1 MTTVTRCGDHL
12 SKVWTA
18 TLEQG
23 RSTSAGE
30 VKWKMKSL
38 RLSKHTNEQ
47 LEERGINHQDLLLEH
62 AREDLWSTRNARHS
76 NQERESTMLEEREQ
90 AT

>member
-12 SKVWTA
+12 SKVWIA

-30 VKWKMKSL
+30 RKWKMKSL
-38 RLSKHTNEQ
+38 RLSKHTSEQ
-47 LEERGINHQDLLLEH
+47 LEERIINHQDLLLEQAKKNH
-62 AREDLWSTRNARHS
+62 LRHQEQQQQQHKRGHS
-76 NQERESTMLEEREQ
+76 LQERRE
-90 AT
+90 T